1 MCRSSV
7 QKALTLASGD
17 NPVPACADR
26 RGDGRAAGPTQPSPV
41 RLVRVFFPG
50 QPATGQRSRVSTLLG
65 FGVLLTTALLAAPVD
80 PINREAKLADSLRAL
95 GASTGLRDL
104 DLTGIPLTD
113 ADLTAL
119 GHLRHL
125 RCLNLNWTY
134 VDDGGLSRLGCMD
147 ELQALSLDG
156 AKITDAGLAWIG
168 QRAQLRHLRL
178 IFVTAVSGTGLRCI
192 SQLRHLETLEIGGGN
207 FGDEALAS

>member
-95 GASTGLRDL
+95 GTRVVWRGAGARHHVRALGFAHVAVTPDVLGVARRLPWLEAVSLRDAKLSDGAVRALGASTGLRDL

-134 VDDGGLSRLGCMD
+134 V
-147 ELQALSLDG
+147 
-156 AKITDAGLAWIG
+156 
-168 QRAQLRHLRL
+168 
-178 IFVTAVSGTGLRCI
+178 
-192 SQLRHLETLEIGGGN
+192 
-207 FGDEALAS
+207 